1 MIDQSGKGRHKVH
14 SHFKR
19 SLEGGRRLWGYKRF
33 YRRTALESSEYLN
46 DDCLIMH
53 CTVGVVRNRTESPN
67 QFSVNVPSS
76 ELGQCLKELLKSGI
90 GSDIIFQVGDETFQ
104 AHKQIL
110 AARSSVFNAQFFG
123 LIGNPN
129 VDRVVVEDV
138 EPPFLTLLQAMLIF
152 IYSDKLPDVHE
163 LTSSFSMYTFTTMI
177 QHLFLAADRYGL
189 E

>member
-1 MIDQSGKGRHKVH
+1 
-14 SHFKR
+14 
-19 SLEGGRRLWGYKRF
+19 
-33 YRRTALESSEYLN
+33 
-46 DDCLIMH
+46 MH

-76 ELGQCLKELLKSGI
+76 DLGQCLKELLKSGI
-90 GSDIIFQVGDETFQ
+90 GSGIIFEVGDETFQ

-110 AARSSVFNAQFFG
+110 AARSPVFNAQFFG

-177 QHLFLAADRYGL
+177 QHLFLAAVMKTEGFNFL
-189 E
+189 EAMCPSILVDVVDVDSDHRNSSSTMGIHSTDSQHTNWRR

>member
-1 MIDQSGKGRHKVH
+1 M
-14 SHFKR
+14 
-19 SLEGGRRLWGYKRF
+19 
-33 YRRTALESSEYLN
+33 ESSEYLN

-53 CTVGVVRNRTESPN
+53 CTVGVVRTRIESPN

-76 ELGQCLKELLKSGI
+76 DLGQCLKGLVKSGI

-110 AARSSVFNAQFFG
+110 AALSPVFNIQFFG

-138 EPPFLTLLQAMLIF
+138 ERPVFKVI
-152 IYSDKLPDVHE
+152 HR
-163 LTSSFSMYTFTTMI
+163 SFQVCSLY
-177 QHLFLAADRYGL
+177 HLFRTFLL
-189 E
+189 